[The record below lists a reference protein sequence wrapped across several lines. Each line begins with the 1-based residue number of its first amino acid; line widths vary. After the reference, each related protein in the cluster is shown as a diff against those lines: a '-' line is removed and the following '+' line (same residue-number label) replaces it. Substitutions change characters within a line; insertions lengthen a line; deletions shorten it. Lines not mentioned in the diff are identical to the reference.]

1 MIRINLLPARE
12 ARRRIELRH
21 QLQAAIVAV
30 LAVIGGG
37 VWAYTTQNSE
47 LAARQQ
53 ELRVV
58 EEEIK
63 RLEEIIKE
71 VQKFETKKA
80 QMEKKVGAIEDLK
93 TKQSRPARLL
103 EEISHS
109 LPDQMWLSSIKD
121 TGGALQISGK
131 SFDNVGIAAFMENLE
146 RVARRSG
153 PLNSL
158 SRSPN
163 SCKAG
168 RWSLLRSWRASRCR
182 RRKKR
187 RRRTPEG
194 VRWSSWNG
202 LKVSRHSIAG

>member
-12 ARRRIELRH
+12 ARRRVELRH

-30 LAVIGGG
+30 LAVVGGS

-53 ELRVV
+53 ELAGV

-71 VQKFETKKA
+71 VQKFETTKA
-80 QMEKKVGAIEDLK
+80 QMEKKVGAIEDIKL
-93 TKQSRPARLL
+93 KQSRPARFL

-146 RVARRSG
+146 RSPSFGTVELIESKSELMQGRQVVAFTVVAR
-153 PLNSL
+153 
-158 SRSPN
+158 
-163 SCKAG
+163 
-168 RWSLLRSWRASRCR
+168 
-182 RRKKR
+182 
-187 RRRTPEG
+187 
-194 VRWSSWNG
+194 
-202 LKVSRHSIAG
+202 IAGSKKKEATS

>member
-21 QLQAAIVAV
+21 QLQIAIVAV
-30 LAVIGGG
+30 LVVVGGS
-37 VWAYTTQNSE
+37 VWAYTIQNSE
-47 LAARQQ
+47 LTARRQ
-53 ELRVV
+53 ELARV

-71 VQKFETKKA
+71 VQKFETKKT

-93 TKQSRPARLL
+93 YTQNRPARLL

-146 RVARRSG
+146 RSPSFETVELVESKSELMQGRQVVAFTVVARIAVS
-153 PLNSL
+153 
-158 SRSPN
+158 
-163 SCKAG
+163 
-168 RWSLLRSWRASRCR
+168 
-182 RRKKR
+182 KKKEA
-187 RRRTPEG
+187 T
-194 VRWSSWNG
+194 S
-202 LKVSRHSIAG
+202 